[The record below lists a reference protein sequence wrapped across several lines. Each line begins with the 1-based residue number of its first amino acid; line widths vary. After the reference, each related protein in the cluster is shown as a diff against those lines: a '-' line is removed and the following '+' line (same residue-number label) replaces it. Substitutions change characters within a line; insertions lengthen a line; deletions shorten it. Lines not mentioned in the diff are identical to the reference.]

1 VYLHALTFSHNII
14 DGGGQMQSMT
24 EPPPPL
30 SASISL
36 STLQTKL
43 STQNIINAS
52 NTLLDLIRIMRV
64 SALVMDGE
72 RVRIEEDVECW
83 EDEIVTNLVKEEGEM
98 YEKEWIELRMK
109 EMEDVMKVLES

>member
-1 VYLHALTFSHNII
+1 
-14 DGGGQMQSMT
+14 MQSMT